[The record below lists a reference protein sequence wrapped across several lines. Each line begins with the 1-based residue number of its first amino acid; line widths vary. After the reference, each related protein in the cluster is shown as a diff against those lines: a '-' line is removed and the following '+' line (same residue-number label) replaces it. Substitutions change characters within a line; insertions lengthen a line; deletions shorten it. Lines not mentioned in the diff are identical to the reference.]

1 MKKTININ
9 LAGFV
14 FYIDEDAYEALKN
27 YLNNIRTYLGNTE
40 GREEIIADIES
51 RISELFSEKQ
61 KQVITID
68 EVNHVIQIMGR
79 PEDYVSEEEE
89 PSTASGKQSYR
100 YTEPVTKRLY
110 RDPDNQ
116 VLGGVCAGVGHY
128 LNIDTVWVRLIF
140 LAMIWSGVTILFY
153 FILWAIIPKAETT
166 AQKLE
171 MKGKAATFSNI
182 EDFVRKGYDNV
193 KEDLKNVNFKGA
205 GEKAQK
211 GANVFFALLG
221 ELFSK
226 LFQGIGKLLT
236 ILVDIVGK
244 LLGAII
250 LLVTVAFI
258 ILLTISF
265 IIGSF
270 IDINIGN
277 DILVFPGFEFISPDW
292 GGPFH
297 PIWYHISMMLTFGI
311 PAFSLLL
318 LALQLL
324 FKNMGGLSGSIKI
337 GLLAVWMIS
346 LVSFIILSLTHF

>member
-14 FYIDEDAYEALKN
+14 FYIDEDAYEALQK
-27 YLNNIRTYLGNTE
+27 YLNNIRTYLGSTE
-40 GREEIIADIES
+40 GREEIIDDIES
-51 RISELFSEKQ
+51 RIAELFSEKQ
-61 KQVITID
+61 KQVITLI
-68 EVNHVIQIMGR
+68 EVNEVIEVMGQ
-79 PEDYVSEEEE
+79 PEDYMSEEEPE
-89 PSTASGKQSYR
+89 EKAAGQQSN
-100 YTEPVTKRLY
+100 KRLY
-110 RDPDNQ
+110 RDPDNT
-116 VLGGVCAGVGHY
+116 VLGGVCSGVGHY
-128 LNIDTVWVRLIF
+128 LSIDAVWIRLIF
-140 LAMIWSGVTILFY
+140 LAMVWSGVSILFY

-182 EDFVRKGYDNV
+182 EDYVRKGYENV
-193 KEDLKNVNFKGA
+193 KDDFKNVDFKGA
-205 GEKAQK
+205 GEKAKQ
-211 GANVFFALLG
+211 GASGFFAFLG
-221 ELFSK
+221 ELISKFFSA
-226 LFQGIGKLLT
+226 LGKLLNLIAN
-236 ILVDIVGK
+236 ILGK
-244 LLGAII
+244 LLGVII
-250 LLVTVAFI
+250 LITTVALI
-258 ILLTISF
+258 IALTISF

-277 DILVFPGFEFISPDW
+277 DLLVLPGFEFIGPDW

-318 LALQLL
+318 FALQLL
-324 FKNMGGLSGSIKI
+324 FKNMGRLSGSIKI

>member
-14 FYIDEDAYEALKN
+14 FYIDEDAYEALQK
-27 YLNNIRTYLGNTE
+27 YLNNIRTYLGSTE
-40 GREEIIADIES
+40 GREEIIDDIES
-51 RISELFSEKQ
+51 RIAELFSEKQ
-61 KQVITID
+61 KQVITLI
-68 EVNHVIQIMGR
+68 EVNEVIEVMGQ
-79 PEDYVSEEEE
+79 PEDYMSEEEPE
-89 PSTASGKQSYR
+89 EKAAGQQSN
-100 YTEPVTKRLY
+100 KRLY
-110 RDPDNQ
+110 RDPDST
-116 VLGGVCAGVGHY
+116 VLGGVCSGVGHY
-128 LNIDTVWVRLIF
+128 LSIDAVWIRLIF
-140 LAMIWSGVTILFY
+140 LAMVWSGVSILFY

-182 EDFVRKGYDNV
+182 EDYVRKGYENV
-193 KEDLKNVNFKGA
+193 KDDFKNVDFKGA
-205 GEKAQK
+205 GEKAKQ
-211 GANVFFALLG
+211 GASGFFAFLG
-221 ELFSK
+221 ELISKFFSA
-226 LFQGIGKLLT
+226 LGKLLNLIAN
-236 ILVDIVGK
+236 ILGK
-244 LLGAII
+244 LLGVII
-250 LLVTVAFI
+250 LITTVALI
-258 ILLTISF
+258 IALTISF

-277 DILVFPGFEFISPDW
+277 DLLVLPGFEFIGPDW

-318 LALQLL
+318 FALQLL
-324 FKNMGGLSGSIKI
+324 FKNMGRLSGSIKI